1 MPTLRHIPPPV
12 RPAAALVAVLLAGI
26 AGQPAFAV
34 PQAAPPAAGP
44 TDQPPGGGA
53 PPATGNPPAPGGRP
67 GPGGPPRAGR
77 PQGLRAAMQADRREL
92 ELLQRAMAELVAG
105 MDPEAIERARG
116 IGAAFEERVREW
128 RESNADAI
136 RRLEE
141 GMRPG
146 AAPDAE
152 TLRIAAR
159 LRDTAPRVS
168 ELRTEL
174 LALLDE
180 DQRSRLLKRI
190 EELRSETEAPNRGA
204 GTGRPGAPGAAP
216 KPPAEPDEPADEPG
230 RKGDGKPSGR

>member
-1 MPTLRHIPPPV
+1 
-12 RPAAALVAVLLAGI
+12 
-26 AGQPAFAV
+26 
-34 PQAAPPAAGP
+34 
-44 TDQPPGGGA
+44 
-53 PPATGNPPAPGGRP
+53 
-67 GPGGPPRAGR
+67 
-77 PQGLRAAMQADRREL
+77 MQADRREL

-105 MDPEAIERARG
+105 MDPEVIERARG

-159 LRDTAPRVS
+159 LRDTAPRVA

-180 DQRSRLLKRI
+180 DGRSRLLKRI
-190 EELRSETEAPNRGA
+190 DELRADTEAPNRGA
-204 GTGRPGAPGAAP
+204 GPGRPGAPGAAP
-216 KPPAEPDEPADEPG
+216 KPPAEPDEPADVPG